1 MAARAAIAR
10 MDELA
15 LAAAVIELSREFP
28 FRRMRGPAG
37 MVAGQHLVRSLLIEH
52 APVVI
57 FLPAI

>member
-1 MAARAAIAR
+1 

-28 FRRMRGPAG
+28 FRRMRGLAG
-37 MVAGQHLVRSLLIEH
+37 MVAGQHLVRSLIIEH
-52 APVVI
+52 ARVVI